1 MITAKKSQNI
11 VFFYFINWML
21 FTSVYSWFILGLK
34 HPTFS
39 LIANSS
45 LFTNTE
51 ETKLFQ
57 RERGGV
63 RRVGGNSGKNIT
75 KGTLSKL
82 V

>member
-34 HPTFS
+34 HPTLTF
-39 LIANSS
+39 IANSS
-45 LFTNTE
+45 FFTNNE
-51 ETKLFQ
+51 ESKLFQ

-63 RRVGGNSGKNIT
+63 RRVGVNSGKNIT